1 VFEQHDLAVEQH
13 VGGEVDES
21 GELREVGRDVAAAAG
36 AQVDAAVADVGEQ
49 PHAVPLDL
57 VDPTGTGREVARGGE
72 HGLHPAML
80 APMRAMWSGAV
91 SFGLVS
97 VPGEA
102 LLGHDQPRRPLPP
115 GARDRRWADQ
125 VQRVCT
131 VDGEEVEYADIV
143 KGYETDDGELI
154 TLTDEDLDSLPMA
167 AGHEIDVIEF
177 VPSDQIDP
185 MLFEKSYYLE
195 PEAKA
200 AKPYALLREALVQT
214 DRMAVVRFALRQ
226 RESIAVLRVRDK
238 VIVLQTMLWPDEIR
252 EPDFDILDADVELRP
267 QEQTMAA
274 SLVESLGADFD
285 PSQFHDEYRDAVEEM
300 IDRKRTTGETRP
312 APVATAPADESDSMT
327 DLLSAL
333 QASVDAARSKGGK
346 PAEEEKGEKQAR
358 RQAVVRGEVA
368 QEGQRRREG
377 GREADAEAQARLSAR
392 LFAHEPRQRCGAAE
406 QVALPVVDAECAQV
420 RHHRA
425 PVDVLGHRADPQ
437 LPRHPDDGGDQGPVD
452 GVGVGL
458 PHELPGDLDRRERQ
472 VLEVG
477 ERGVARAEVVEGE
490 TAARLGELAARKRA
504 ASRLPIAAVSVISSP
519 SRSGST
525 SATLSCSRIQPPRSW
540 SSSERAETLTSR
552 QRPSARAAAWPARRP
567 PAPPPT
573 GRSAARGR
581 CARRRAGTR
590 RAPGRARARRAG
602 G

>member
-1 VFEQHDLAVEQH
+1 
-13 VGGEVDES
+13 
-21 GELREVGRDVAAAAG
+21 
-36 AQVDAAVADVGEQ
+36 
-49 PHAVPLDL
+49 
-57 VDPTGTGREVARGGE
+57 
-72 HGLHPAML
+72 ML

-97 VPGEA
+97 VPVKLYSA
-102 LLGHDQPRRPLPP
+102 TTNHDVRFH
-115 GARDRRWADQ
+115 Q
-125 VQRVCT
+125 VHATDGGRIKYKRVCT

-200 AKPYALLREALVQT
+200 AKPYALLREALVAT

-300 IDRKRTTGETRP
+300 IERKRTTGETRQV
-312 APVATAPADESDSMT
+312 PVATAPADEGDSMT

-333 QASVDAARSKGGK
+333 QASVDAARSKAGDK
-346 PAEEEKGEKQAR
+346 PAADKPEKQAPAKR
-358 RQAVVRGEVA
+358 TTKSRKKDD
-368 QEGQRRREG
+368 
-377 GREADAEAQARLSAR
+377 EADEK
-392 LFAHEPRQRCGAAE
+392 P
-406 QVALPVVDAECAQV
+406 
-420 RHHRA
+420 
-425 PVDVLGHRADPQ
+425 
-437 LPRHPDDGGDQGPVD
+437 
-452 GVGVGL
+452 
-458 PHELPGDLDRRERQ
+458 
-472 VLEVG
+472 
-477 ERGVARAEVVEGE
+477 
-490 TAARLGELAARKRA
+490 TRKRK
-504 ASRLPIAAVSVISSP
+504 
-519 SRSGST
+519 
-525 SATLSCSRIQPPRSW
+525 
-540 SSSERAETLTSR
+540 
-552 QRPSARAAAWPARRP
+552 PA
-567 PAPPPT
+567 
-573 GRSAARGR
+573 
-581 CARRRAGTR
+581 
-590 RAPGRARARRAG
+590 
-602 G
+602 